1 MGGLQRDFF
10 HVILAMGGRCKFP
23 WDMAIHPVIRRPA
36 FYSSDDASVSSS
48 IRSTISAKC
57 ELLCPDVGTSGR
69 VSQFVC
75 HPFLLWKG
83 YNRICSLGILI
94 LTTSVLATKLHIPP
108 FRPSSISRPLLLDAL
123 EKGLSSKLTL
133 ISAPAGFGKTTIL
146 SEWAQ
151 KCEKPFAWFSVDER
165 DNDPQRFFMHFITT
179 IQGFAAD
186 IGIASLESL
195 QAPQFPPLESFLTGL
210 INEISGISIPFV
222 LVLDDCHLISNR
234 IVHEGLIFLV
244 ENIPPQLHMVI
255 SGRADPPWPMARLRA
270 QGMMNEIRTSDLRF
284 SSNEVAQFLHDVMAL
299 RLTSKDIS
307 ALEART
313 EGWIAGLQMAALSMK
328 GRRDISSFIRS
339 FTGSHRFIMDYLVE
353 EILEGQNATI
363 QTFLLKTSIL
373 DQMTAGL
380 CDAVVEEL
388 DVGDQG
394 VEVDGQISVGL
405 QSPITSQQILE
416 YLEHANLFLVPL
428 DDERNWYRYH
438 HLFSQLLQSRLKQV
452 YPDLVMDLHLR
463 ASRWFESVDMYDQA
477 ISHAFAAENTKR
489 AADLVEQN
497 AMTMITRSE
506 LGALSK
512 WLDRLPE
519 EILRS
524 RPWLCT
530 FHAWIKYWHGPRVEV
545 EGWLKAAESALQE
558 RSNGNGDLDRDGVT
572 GPLSEDEKNHI
583 AGQIA
588 AIRAYGAIPEG
599 DYGLVA
605 QMAEKGL
612 SLLPDGDFA
621 QSVCAVA
628 LGAANRGKGDVAAA
642 LDAFEKAKGYALKRG
657 NRQQALTA
665 YCYYGE
671 QQIKQ
676 GALHDALHTFEEAL
690 KVAEMKRG
698 KLIGSAG
705 FPLVSM
711 ADLYREWNELD
722 IAEELLSKSI
732 DIGLHWGIA
741 DFVAMTYIVQS
752 RLQLIRGDLQGVLN
766 TIHNADQLERRMKI
780 DPWVHTPL
788 DECRLRYWLTSGD
801 LSAVKRWINESGL
814 KIDGEL
820 SYFYDLHHLNLA
832 RVLIALGKEQRDIG
846 YLEESAHLLI
856 RILRAAEKA
865 QWIHETIKALIMQ
878 SLAYDALGENQQAIT
893 TIKRALELAQPGD
906 YVRVFLDEGPSMEGL
921 LEQLR
926 ENEEV
931 GDYAF
936 QLLTSAELDEGKRE
950 QREILPLAS
959 YVEPSPELVEGL
971 TEREME
977 VLRLL
982 RSGMTSTE
990 IAKELVIA
998 VSTVRTHLKNLYGK
1012 LDVHSR
1018 MEAIQK
1024 AEELGLL

>member
-1 MGGLQRDFF
+1 
-10 HVILAMGGRCKFP
+10 
-23 WDMAIHPVIRRPA
+23 
-36 FYSSDDASVSSS
+36 
-48 IRSTISAKC
+48 
-57 ELLCPDVGTSGR
+57 
-69 VSQFVC
+69 
-75 HPFLLWKG
+75 
-83 YNRICSLGILI
+83 

-108 FRPSSISRPLLLDAL
+108 FRPSSISRPVLLDAL
-123 EKGLSSKLTL
+123 EKGLTSKLTL

-151 KCEKPFAWFSVDER
+151 KCERPFTWFSVDER
-165 DNDPQRFFMHFITT
+165 DNDHQRFFIHFIAAMQR
-179 IQGFAAD
+179 IEAD
-186 IGIASLESL
+186 IGITSLESL
-195 QAPQFPPLESFLTGL
+195 QAPQFPPLESFLTGM

-222 LVLDDCHLISNR
+222 LVLDDYHLISDR
-234 IVHEGLIFLV
+234 LVHEGLIFLV
-244 ENIPPQLHMVI
+244 ENLPPQLHLVI
-255 SGRADPPWPMARLRA
+255 SGRADPPWPTARLRA

-284 SSNEVAQFLHDVMAL
+284 SSEEVAQFLLDVMAL

-353 EILEGQNATI
+353 EILEGQNSNI
-363 QTFLLKTSIL
+363 QNFLLKTSIL

-380 CDAVVEEL
+380 CNAMVEGMTIE
-388 DVGDQG
+388 DQ
-394 VEVDGQISVGL
+394 EVDEDEQESIRLV
-405 QSPITSQQILE
+405 SPISGQQILE
-416 YLEHANLFLVPL
+416 YLEHANLFVIPL
-428 DDERNWYRYH
+428 DDERKWYRYH

-452 YPDLVMDLHLR
+452 YPGEVAELHLR
-463 ASRWFESVDMYDQA
+463 ASRWFENVEVYDQA

-497 AMTMITRSE
+497 AMNMITRSE

-512 WLDRLPE
+512 WLDLLPD

-530 FHAWIKYWHGPRVEV
+530 YQAWIKYWHGPRVEV
-545 EGWLKAAESALQE
+545 EGWLEAAETALQE
-558 RSNGNGDLDRDGVT
+558 RSEGDGDLDWDVVFR
-572 GPLSEDEKNHI
+572 PLSEDEKNHI

-599 DYGLVA
+599 DYELVA
-605 QMAEKGL
+605 QMAEEGL

-642 LDAFEKAKGYALKRG
+642 LDAFDKAKEYALKRG
-657 NRQQALTA
+657 NRQQAITA

-676 GALHDALHTFEEAL
+676 GALHDALRTFEEAL

-722 IAEELLSKSI
+722 RAEELLSKSI

-752 RLQLIRGDLQGVLN
+752 RLQLIRGDLQGVWN
-766 TIHNADQLERRMKI
+766 TIQKADQLEGRMKI
-780 DPWVHTPL
+780 DPWVHTSL
-788 DECRLRYWLTSGD
+788 DECRLRFWLTNGD
-801 LSAVKRWINESGL
+801 LSAVKRWFNESGL

-832 RVLIALGKEQRDIG
+832 RVLIALGKEKSDGG
-846 YLEESAHLLI
+846 YLKEAVNLII
-856 RILRAAEKA
+856 RILESAERAK
-865 QWIHETIKALIMQ
+865 WIHETIKTLILQ
-878 SLAYDALGENQQAIT
+878 SLAYDALGESLKAIAT
-893 TIKRALELAQPGD
+893 LKRALELAQPGD
-906 YVRVFLDEGPSMEGL
+906 YVRVFLDEGPLIVGL

-931 GDYAF
+931 GGYAV
-936 QLLTSAELDEGKRE
+936 QLLTSVELDGGKRE
-950 QREILPLAS
+950 RREILHLAS
-959 YVEPSPELVEGL
+959 YVEPSPQLVEGL
-971 TEREME
+971 TEREIE

-982 RSGMTSTE
+982 RSGLTSTD
-990 IAKELVIA
+990 IAEELVIA
-998 VSTVRTHLKNLYGK
+998 VSTVRTHLKNLYSK

-1018 MEAIQK
+1018 MEAIQR